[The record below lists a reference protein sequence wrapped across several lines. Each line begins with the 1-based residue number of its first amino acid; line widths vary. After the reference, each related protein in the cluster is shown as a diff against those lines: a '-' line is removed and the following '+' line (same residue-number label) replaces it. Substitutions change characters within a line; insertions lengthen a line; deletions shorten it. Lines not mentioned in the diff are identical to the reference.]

1 MVFIGWNDL
10 GDKTPPTD
18 TGALLVKWARADSLC
33 IATDDPR
40 LNEK

>member
-18 TGALLVKWARADSLC
+18 TGALLVKWGEPIRFASRLTTRA
-33 IATDDPR
+33 
-40 LNEK
+40 